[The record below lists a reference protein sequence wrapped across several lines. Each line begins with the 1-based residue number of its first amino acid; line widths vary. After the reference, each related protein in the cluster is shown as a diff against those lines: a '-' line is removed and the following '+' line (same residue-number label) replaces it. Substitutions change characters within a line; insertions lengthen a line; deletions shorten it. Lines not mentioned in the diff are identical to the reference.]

1 MKPAPNSA
9 LYFKFMNNT
18 FNTLIFISLIYGIA
32 FIPGHVR
39 AQSSPYKHY
48 NTQIKK
54 THHSKQPTY
63 KDRWQRIAEQEL
75 QAHTHS
81 SWNKVDQKHLSAEPT
96 QYSNNRRDFKK
107 NRSKSTQDN
116 KFPFNNKYSR
126 EKTIARTLN
135 KHELKISQ
143 QTFYARYVEP
153 DVMKQRG
160 KMFGVG
166 ATYTYRPDKYDPLY
180 SQTINTYRLDGMFAA
195 GEFQYESEVESQTGL
210 RVGADDHMYD
220 LRALL
225 GKELYDEKEKNMVFL
240 YSGYGFRYLSDD
252 DDGSLAF
259 VPGKGYFYGYKRE
272 SRYHYIPAG
281 LELTHTLDH
290 QSKLKLNMEYN
301 HLIRGTQFSQ
311 LSDGD
316 TYTCCSTDL
325 TNDQHNGYGLR
336 GSLAYEKEYSILDV
350 SFEPFFRYWN
360 IDHSDISTGYF
371 NGAPF
376 SGIEPE
382 NETFEVGAKTSLLF

>member
-1 MKPAPNSA
+1 MKN
-9 LYFKFMNNT
+9 LT
-18 FNTLIFISLIYGIA
+18 IIFILTNLVCTLLLLSTD
-32 FIPGHVR
+32 VS

-48 NTQIKK
+48 NAQLKQK
-54 THHSKQPTY
+54 HHRQQPVY
-63 KDRWQRIAEQEL
+63 KDRWQQLVEQEINAR
-75 QAHTHS
+75 AHS
-81 SWNKVDQKHLSAEPT
+81 RWDEVNRKHLSATPST
-96 QYSNNRRDFKK
+96 YSNGQRDFKK
-107 NRSKSTQDN
+107 AKPKDPQSER
-116 KFPFNNKYSR
+116 FPFNNKYSR
-126 EKTIARTLN
+126 ENTIARTLD

-180 SQTINTYRLDGMFAA
+180 SRTVNTYRLDGMFAA
-195 GEFQYESEVESQTGL
+195 GKFQYEAEAESQAGL
-210 RVGADDHMYD
+210 RVDADDHMYD

-225 GKELYDEKEKNMVFL
+225 GKELYDQKGENMLFL

-281 LELTHTLDH
+281 LELTHALDE
-290 QSKLKLNMEYN
+290 QSKLKVNMEYN
-301 HLIRGTQFSQ
+301 HLVRGSQFSQ

-316 TYTCCSTDL
+316 PYICCSTDL
-325 TNDQHNGYGLR
+325 VTDQHNGYGLR
-336 GSLAYEKEYSILDV
+336 GSLAYEKQYSHLNW

-360 IDHSDISTGYF
+360 IDDSDIGTGYF
-371 NGAPF
+371 NGVPF
-376 SGIEPE
+376 YGIEPE